1 MDMIAALRLED
12 ADSLVWLPDR
22 IGSFTSAGVW
32 DSIPE
37 KGQRVPRYKSVWFSG
52 HIPRASFIGWLVRR
66 INVLPTKDQL
76 IPWFSLSSH
85 SCEFGSLVQESR
97 DHLCFTRLVRDV
109 IWAVSV

>member
-22 IGSFTSAGVW
+22 IGSFTSASAW

-37 KGQRVPRYKSVWFSG
+37 KGQRVPRYKSVRFSG
-52 HIPRASFIGWLVRR
+52 QIPRASFIGWLVWL
-66 INVLPTKDQL
+66 NELPTKDQL

-85 SCEFGSLVQESR
+85 SCEFCSLVQESR

-109 IWAVSV
+109 IWAISL